1 MQFKFTDNKYKEFA
15 VNLEDEEVQYMVEFA
30 IAELLKRGVLSFEE
44 PTESQVQLK
53 YLDKL
58 DKENLPRS

>member
-15 VNLEDEEVQYMVEFA
+15 VNLEDEEIQYMVEFA

-44 PTESQVQLK
+44 PTEDQVQLK

-58 DKENLPRS
+58 DTENLPRS